1 MMVMSGSDE
10 RVVFVLARPGDE
22 SLMTGGTI
30 ARLRSEGSAVAVL
43 FGQAGTEDPSAT
55 RAALTELDVN
65 DWMIVP
71 AASGRSIED
80 EDRDL
85 DLLLVDMLTEMRAT
99 AVVIGTDDD
108 RLKSASLLAAE
119 KTGTPVFLSR
129 RVAADVNQRVTA
141 IDVSDQID
149 TKLRALAAYPGRWSV
164 IDHAVRQPDGT
175 LLAVSGTE
183 AFVQIGAAPVAGIPT
198 ASASSS
204 PLERVGGG
212 VLALVLGGLFGLLG
226 TLAHQA
232 TITIGSLEI
241 PYGLILALVA
251 TSALLIGLRM
261 VLHDRLMVLLCAI
274 GMLGSIF
281 LFSLRSTGGSVL
293 IPEGMSGMIWT
304 IVPTLVAALVIA
316 WPKLPAKR

>member
-1 MMVMSGSDE
+1 MSGSDE

-30 ARLRSEGSAVAVL
+30 ARLRSDGATVAVL
-43 FGQAGTEDPSAT
+43 FGHAGTEDPSAT
-55 RAALTELDVN
+55 RAALAELDVN

-71 AASGRSIED
+71 ASSGRSIED
-80 EDRDL
+80 EDREL
-85 DLLLVDMLTEMRAT
+85 DQLLGTMLTELQAT

-108 RLKSASLLAAE
+108 RLRSAGIRAAE
-119 KTGTPVFLSR
+119 KADTPVFLSR

-149 TKLRALAAYPGRWSV
+149 TKLRALGAYPGRWSV
-164 IDHAVRQPDGT
+164 VEHAVRQPDGT

-183 AFVQIGAAPVAGIPT
+183 AFVQIGAAPSADLTYLPT
-198 ASASSS
+198 PAS

-212 VLALVLGGLFGLLG
+212 VLALILGALFGLLG
-226 TLAHQA
+226 TLAHLA
-232 TITIGSLEI
+232 TVTIGSVDI
-241 PYGLILALVA
+241 PYGLILALLA
-251 TSALLIGLRM
+251 TSALLVGLRL

-274 GMLGSIF
+274 GMLGAIF
-281 LFSLRSTGGSVL
+281 LLSLRSTGGSVL
-293 IPEGMSGMIWT
+293 IPQSPPGLIWT

>member
-1 MMVMSGSDE
+1 MVMSGSDE

-30 ARLRSEGSAVAVL
+30 ARLRSEGATVAVL

-55 RAALTELDVN
+55 RKALAELDVN

-71 AASGRSIED
+71 AAAGRSIED

-85 DLLLVDMLTEMRAT
+85 DRLLVDMLTEMQAT

-108 RLKSASLLAAE
+108 RLRSAGVRAAE
-119 KTGTPVFLSR
+119 KTSTPVFLSR

-141 IDVSDQID
+141 IDVSDQIE
-149 TKLRALAAYPGRWSV
+149 TKIRAIGAYPGRWSV
-164 IDHAVRQPDGT
+164 TDHAVQTPDGT

-183 AFVQIGAAPVAGIPT
+183 AFVQIGAAPATGIPH
-198 ASASSS
+198 AAASSS
-204 PLERVGGG
+204 SLERIGGG
-212 VLALVLGGLFGLLG
+212 VLAFALGALFGLLG

-232 TITIGSLEI
+232 TVTIGAIEI
-241 PYGLILALVA
+241 PYGLILSLVA
-251 TSALLIGLRM
+251 TSALLIGLRL
-261 VLHDRLMVLLCAI
+261 VLHDRLVVLLCAI

-281 LFSLRSTGGSVL
+281 LFSLRSVGGSVL
-293 IPEGMSGMIWT
+293 IPQSMSGLIWT

-316 WPKLPAKR
+316 WPRLPAKR